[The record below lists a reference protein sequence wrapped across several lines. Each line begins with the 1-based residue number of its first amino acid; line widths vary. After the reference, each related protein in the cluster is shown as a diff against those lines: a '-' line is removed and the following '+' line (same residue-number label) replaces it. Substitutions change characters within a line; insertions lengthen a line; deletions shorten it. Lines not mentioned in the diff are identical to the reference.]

1 MLYTSL
7 KWMILSILTA
17 EHVAAPATLG
27 GAAGAASAAKDLLAR
42 CDAGDFRS
50 FLAASLSQPCSPAE
64 AFPTCAPPHS
74 ASDCVPLS
82 AATAET
88 RTARGECK
96 SGQQVR
102 TGFVDSVDSLT
113 RVCHYGGMSPT
124 MLAGKMRRQQRKHAC
139 LRHNGCSPH
148 VAAPTCSCEGAA
160 SASADTAAHGPAW
173 TAGLVPGVTS
183 RRASCVPCQS
193 PLAWAPPGSLKGC
206 NSDVYDTYA
215 CAVTGTCSTA
225 NDSVGPRT
233 CSRAL
238 KPCSIHLACMWPRGH
253 VLDGA

>member
-7 KWMILSILTA
+7 KWMILSILTV
-17 EHVAAPATLG
+17 ERVATPATVG
-27 GAAGAASAAKDLLAR
+27 GAAGAASAAKHLLAR
-42 CDAGDFRS
+42 CDAGPFRS

-82 AATAET
+82 VATAET
-88 RTARGECK
+88 RTARGDCK

-102 TGFVDSVDSLT
+102 TGVIDLVESLT
-113 RVCHYGGMSPT
+113 RVFLLGHVAHSAP
-124 MLAGKMRRQQRKHAC
+124 GKMRRVTAAQHAH

-148 VAAPTCSCEGAA
+148 VAAPTCSREGAA

-173 TAGLVPGVTS
+173 TAGLIPGVTS

-193 PLAWAPPGSLKGC
+193 PLA
-206 NSDVYDTYA
+206 
-215 CAVTGTCSTA
+215 
-225 NDSVGPRT
+225 
-233 CSRAL
+233 
-238 KPCSIHLACMWPRGH
+238 
-253 VLDGA
+253 